1 MTAVSSE
8 KLTNDMRSHAQELV
22 NSVGLVPQAEDRP
35 LEAGDLL
42 FYISETSM
50 PMADFLRQHGL
61 FMDANGLNFDL
72 TQFIAIRRLANSV
85 IDERQAGDVNGV
97 WKQHRSFHGRGCGL
111 QRHLCADRIV
121 CLGVALRAPRLE
133 TGAKLVRLSMMG
145 NPLVNSVKER
155 LDSPAAGD
163 SDRNRRCAEVF
174 GQRSYRRT
182 PLTYRT
188 GAIMPTTF

>member
-50 PMADFLRQHGL
+50 PMAEFLRQHGL
-61 FMDANGLNFDL
+61 FVDANGLNFDL

-97 WKQHRSFHGRGCGL
+97 WKQLDLSTDED
-111 QRHLCADRIV
+111 ADYNGTYV
-121 CLGVALRAPRLE
+121 LTALSALELLYAPP
-133 TGAKLVRLSMMG
+133 V
-145 NPLVNSVKER
+145 
-155 LDSPAAGD
+155 
-163 SDRNRRCAEVF
+163 
-174 GQRSYRRT
+174 
-182 PLTYRT
+182 
-188 GAIMPTTF
+188 